1 MMTRQAH
8 FEALFPNEKPFRWK
22 QIEQALFSV
31 PKEDARLR
39 RGWQDLTTLPKA
51 MRETLMRE
59 VPWVSYREVKTL
71 ASANGD
77 TYKAVLE
84 PRHAASLVETV
95 LMANR
100 RGQWTICVSSQVG
113 CAMKCTFCA
122 TGKMGLTR
130 NLTSDEIADQYR
142 FWREKLVNS
151 EQKLVNSM
159 GATQRI
165 SNVVFMGMGEPLA
178 NYENVKQALLTW
190 LKYTDLGPTHLTV
203 STVGVLPMLEKLL
216 IDPDWPPVRLALSL
230 HSADPTTRKEIVPTS
245 YDQFLPK
252 IEDWTRRYLEK
263 FGNRRHHLTFEYVM
277 LRDVNDTDRHAEMLS
292 KMAARLGKVKVN
304 LIPYNFTD
312 LGYTRSRDAQIAR
325 FKAVLEARD
334 VPVTVRKTMGDDIA
348 AACGQLITLGKK

>member
-1 MMTRQAH
+1 MMAHPTSRQAQ
-8 FEALFPNEKPFRWK
+8 FQALFPHEKPFRWK
-22 QIEQALFSV
+22 QIEQALFTA
-31 PKEDARLR
+31 PKEGLKAGVPAP
-39 RGWQDLTTLPKA
+39 RGWNDLTTLPKA
-51 MRETLMRE
+51 MRETLARE
-59 VPWVSYREVKTL
+59 VPWVSYREVKML

-77 TYKAVLE
+77 TYKAVLKLG
-84 PRHAASLVETV
+84 HAASLVETV

-113 CAMKCTFCA
+113 CPMKCTFCA

-142 FWREKLVNS
+142 FWGEKLVNS
-151 EQKLVNSM
+151 V
-159 GATQRI
+159 GTGRI

-216 IDPDWPPVRLALSL
+216 SDPDWPPVRLALSL
-230 HSADPTTRKEIVPTS
+230 HSADPRTRKEIVPTS

-263 FGNRRHHLTFEYVM
+263 FGNRRHHLTFEYVL
-277 LRDVNDTDRHAEMLS
+277 LRDTNDTDHHAEMLS

-312 LGYTRSRDAQIAR
+312 LGYTRSRDSQIAR